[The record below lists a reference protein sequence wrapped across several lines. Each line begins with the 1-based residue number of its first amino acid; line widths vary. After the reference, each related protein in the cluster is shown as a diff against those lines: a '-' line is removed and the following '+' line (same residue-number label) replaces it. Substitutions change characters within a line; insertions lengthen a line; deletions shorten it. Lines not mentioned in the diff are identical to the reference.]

1 MHHELAKY
9 HEIGRFAIDGDE
21 NKIDWS
27 SALFHEEHAAE
38 LGISE
43 AIVTMAKI
51 YLNLP
56 HDVLVSCEVPVS
68 VQLVLSYVYIQSYS
82 WCYLTCKSNQL
93 LPLVISKY
101 GS

>member
-9 HEIGRFAIDGDE
+9 HEIGRFALDGDE

-68 VQLVLSYVYIQSYS
+68 VQLVLSYVNIQSVAPIS
-82 WCYLTCKSNQL
+82 HFPKWFIKPFLYLQHKT
-93 LPLVISKY
+93 
-101 GS
+101 

>member
-9 HEIGRFAIDGDE
+9 HEIGRFALDGDE

-56 HDVLVSCEVPVS
+56 HDVLVSCEVPVC
-68 VQLVLSYVYIQSYS
+68 VQLVLSYIQSVAPIS
-82 WCYLTCKSNQL
+82 HLQIWFIKPFLYLQRKT
-93 LPLVISKY
+93 
-101 GS
+101 